1 MKRFYYL
8 LVLLLFVALTNTE
21 LSAQPPAGNWGVGI
35 QFGDPSG
42 LTIKRYNPGAMSF
55 DALLAWDLN
64 DFFFLNVH
72 GLWEKNINASP
83 NFNFFYGPGAF
94 IGFIERNKR
103 FDDDDEIRL
112 GISGTFGLNYYVDRF
127 EIYLQ
132 LTPRLAVIES
142 TDADIGGGLGV
153 RFYF

>member
-1 MKRFYYL
+1 MKRFYYV
-8 LVLLLFVALTNTE
+8 LVLLLILAAAKTE
-21 LSAQPPAGNWGVGI
+21 LRAQPPAGNWGVGI

-42 LTIKRYNPGAMSF
+42 LTLKRYNPGAMSF
-55 DALLAWDLN
+55 DALLAWDLD

-132 LTPRLAVIES
+132 LTPRLAVIER

>member
-1 MKRFYYL
+1 MKRFYH
-8 LVLLLFVALTNTE
+8 LLLLSLMIATASAE
-21 LSAQPPAGNWGVGI
+21 LQAQPPAGNWGVGI

-42 LTIKRYNPGAMSF
+42 LTLKRYNPGTMSF
-55 DALLAWDLN
+55 DALLAWDLD

-83 NFNFFYGPGAF
+83 NFNFFYGPGVF
-94 IGFIERNKR
+94 VGFIERNRR
-103 FDDDDEIRL
+103 FNDDDEIRL